1 MIKAK
6 NIEVYAVK
14 VTNRYLTVTEEVFQ
28 KGALVENKGGK
39 MNKSTHRIDFSF
51 LENMKEGTEHYEI
64 MDIL

>member
-14 VTNRYLTVTEEVFQ
+14 GTNCYLTVTEEVFQ

-39 MNKSTHRIDFSF
+39 KN
-51 LENMKEGTEHYEI
+51 E
-64 MDIL
+64 